1 MITVSALSSYH
12 WKFKRPDRIGFLVV
26 SGCCA
31 VTVSECTRMVP
42 VGSGHSHVISDRG
55 FVALAISVI
64 LLMNN
69 CGGGVGVL
77 EEFI

>member
-1 MITVSALSSYH
+1 MHSN
-12 WKFKRPDRIGFLVV
+12 GV
-26 SGCCA
+26 SGIWA
-31 VTVSECTRMVP
+31 FR
-42 VGSGHSHVISDRG
+42 SHVISDRG